1 MDQLTAIRTFLRVA
15 ELENFTAAA
24 EQLGIA
30 RSLASRRV
38 RDLEE
43 ALGTPLLLRTTRR
56 VRLTESGTLYRERM
70 APIVEEMDAVEAEVS
85 AGAAALR
92 GSLRVSS
99 PTSFGIAFLGPAL
112 ACFMGRH
119 PEIHAEVILNDRE
132 IDPVEEGYDLVLND
146 AERISGQYHEEPI
159 CRVAL
164 VCVAA
169 PAYLR
174 AQPSPRVPADL
185 RQHQVI
191 HYLHAGSGQD
201 WAFERDG
208 QRHTV
213 TVSPLATSNNGGV
226 MRSLALAGRGVAVL
240 PRFLC
245 ADDLDEGRLQE
256 VLGDYSVPS
265 ARLRAVLPRRRADL
279 PKTRLL
285 VEFLMRYFAAFEAA
299 GVPAGPPMESVAA

>member
-24 EQLGIA
+24 AQLGIA

-56 VRLTESGTLYRERM
+56 VRLTEAGSLYCERM
-70 APIVEEMDAVEAEVS
+70 TPIIEEMDAIEAAVS

-92 GSLRVSS
+92 GSLRVSC
-99 PTSFGIAFLGPAL
+99 PTSFGISFLGPAL
-112 ACFMGRH
+112 ARFMETH
-119 PEIHAEVILNDRE
+119 PDIRAEIILNDRE
-132 IDPVEEGYDLVLND
+132 TDPVEEGYDLVLSD
-146 AERISGQYHEEPI
+146 SERISGQYHEEPI

-164 VCVAA
+164 ACVAA
-169 PAYLR
+169 PGYLKAR
-174 AQPSPRVPADL
+174 GMPQTPVDL

-191 HYLHAGSGQD
+191 QYLHAGSGQD
-201 WAFERDG
+201 WWFEREG
-208 QRHTV
+208 ERASVTV
-213 TVSPLATSNNGGV
+213 TPIATTNNGGV
-226 MRSLALAGRGVAVL
+226 MRALALSGRGIAVL

-245 ADDLDEGRLQE
+245 GDDLMAGRLKE
-256 VLGDYSVPS
+256 VLPGYTVPT

-279 PKTRLL
+279 PKSRLL
-285 VEFLMRYFAAFEAA
+285 VEFLIRHFSAFEAA
-299 GVPAGPPMESVAA
+299 GMGMEWPAESVAA

>member
-15 ELENFTAAA
+15 ELQNFTAAA

-43 ALGTPLLLRTTRR
+43 VLGAPLLLRTTRR
-56 VRLTESGTLYRERM
+56 VRLTEAGMHYRERM
-70 APIVEEMDAVEAEVS
+70 APIIEQMDAIEAEVS

-92 GSLRVSS
+92 GSLRVSC

-112 ACFMGRH
+112 ARFLDMH
-119 PEIHAEVILNDRE
+119 PEIRAEVILNDRE
-132 IDPVEEGYDLVLND
+132 IDPVEEGYDLVLSD
-146 AERISGQYHEEPI
+146 SDRVSGQYHEEPI
-159 CRVAL
+159 CRMAL

-169 PAYLR
+169 PAYLDGR
-174 AQPSPRVPADL
+174 DAPVVPVDL
-185 RQHQVI
+185 RRHAAIQ
-191 HYLHAGSGQD
+191 YLHAGSGQD
-201 WAFERDG
+201 WTFERDG

-213 TVSPLATSNNGGV
+213 TVSPVATTNNGGV
-226 MRSLALAGRGVAVL
+226 MRSFALAGHGIAIL

-245 ADDLDEGRLQE
+245 AADLDAGHLRE
-256 VLGDYSVPS
+256 VLPGYAVPT
-265 ARLRAVLPRRRADL
+265 ARLRAVLPLRRGDL

-285 VEFLMRYFAAFEAA
+285 TEFLVRHFAAFEAA
-299 GVPAGPPMESVAA
+299 GALAEAPAETLAA

>member
-43 ALGTPLLLRTTRR
+43 ALGVPLLLRTTRR
-56 VRLTESGTLYRERM
+56 VRLTEAGTLYRERM
-70 APIVEEMDAVEAEVS
+70 APLVEEMDAIEAEVS
-85 AGAAALR
+85 DGAAALR
-92 GSLRVSS
+92 GSLRVSC

-112 ACFMGRH
+112 ACFMEKH
-119 PEIHAEVILNDRE
+119 PEIHAEIILNDRE

-164 VCVAA
+164 ACVAA

-174 AQPSPRVPADL
+174 NHPAPRAPADL

-201 WAFERDG
+201 WAFERNG
-208 QRHTV
+208 QRSSVTV
-213 TVSPLATSNNGGV
+213 TPLASSNNGGV
-226 MRSLALAGRGVAVL
+226 MRSLALAGRGIAVL

-245 ADDLDEGRLQE
+245 QADLDAGRLQE
-256 VLGDYSVPS
+256 VLVEYGVPS

-285 VEFLMRYFAAFEAA
+285 VEFLMRHFAAFEAA
-299 GVPAGPPMESVAA
+299 GVPAEQPAQPVAA

>member
-15 ELENFTAAA
+15 ELENFTAAS

-43 ALGTPLLLRTTRR
+43 VLGTPLLLRTTRR
-56 VRLTESGTLYRERM
+56 VRLTEAGMHYRERM
-70 APIVEEMDAVEAEVS
+70 SPIIEQMDAIEAEVT

-92 GSLRVSS
+92 GSLRVSC
-99 PTSFGIAFLGPAL
+99 PTSFGIFFLGPAL
-112 ACFMGRH
+112 AGFLDKH
-119 PEIHAEVILNDRE
+119 PEIRAEVILNDRE
-132 IDPVEEGYDLVLND
+132 IDPVEEGYDLVLSD
-146 AERISGQYHEEPI
+146 SDRVSGQYHEEPI
-159 CRVAL
+159 CRMAL

-169 PAYLR
+169 PAYLEGR
-174 AQPSPRVPADL
+174 EAPRVPLDL
-185 RQHQVI
+185 RQHAAIQ
-191 HYLHAGSGQD
+191 YLHAGSGQD

-213 TVSPLATSNNGGV
+213 TVWPIASSNNGGI
-226 MRSLALAGRGVAVL
+226 MRSFALAGRGIAVL

-245 ADDLDEGRLQE
+245 AADLEAGRLRE
-256 VLGDYSVPS
+256 VLPDYTVPT
-265 ARLRAVLPRRRADL
+265 ARLRAVLPRRRGEL

-285 VEFLMRYFAAFEAA
+285 AEFLIRHFAAFDATGGPAE
-299 GVPAGPPMESVAA
+299 VPAESLAA